1 MQIDSNSDSYNLSPD
16 LVVTNIISTSATVS
30 IPTSS
35 SAVTQDV
42 PIRSPVM
49 PHLPTELPSVPELCH
64 TLAGT
69 SSTVFSESGSSA
81 ADTAAT
87 TSATTTAAADGVNS
101 AGGECGID
109 VEVITVEDDTREN
122 KRNKKRYTRNRAKA
136 ITDAEASFNNKLVA
150 MSRSKVK
157 TTQEILVDLQVQTDN
172 TNLVSFSLLKCKK
185 GIC

>member
-69 SSTVFSESGSSA
+69 SSTAFSESGSSA

-87 TSATTTAAADGVNS
+87 TSATTTTVAATADGVNS

-172 TNLVSFSLLKCKK
+172 TNLVSFSLLKCK
-185 GIC
+185 